1 MRRVESFGVFVDIAG
16 CRTAG
21 LAHASELSDGKKIKE
36 HSALFRVG
44 QAVKARVREAEK
56 AYSQDGRL

>member
-1 MRRVESFGVFVDIAG
+1 MRRVESFGVFVDVAG

-36 HSALFRVG
+36 PSALFRVG
-44 QAVKARVREAEK
+44 QAVKARVREGAE
-56 AYSQDGRL
+56 R